1 MTYTN
6 SPLVTCTRIS
16 PNKTSPRNHVIDTIT
31 IHCYVGQVT
40 AERGCNGSRF
50 VKYNPIGGASC
61 NYVVG
66 YDGSIGLCVEEKDR
80 SWCSSNKKNDHRA
93 ITIEVAS
100 ETVAPY
106 KITEKAM
113 VALIQLCADIC
124 RRNNIKKLVWSTNKN
139 ERVNHL
145 NGCNMTV
152 HRDFKNKSC
161 PGQYL
166 YERHGY
172 IANEV
177 NKLLGFKTPPTTTT
191 RSYLMKGDKGEK
203 VKQLQENLNYMCYFC
218 GEADGDFGTK
228 TEAALKKFQKD
239 YALTT
244 DGKYGEMS
252 KRILENAVVN
262 KKNIPTTSSNSKFV
276 YNNYDYSLVFN
287 PTYYSNTYSDLKR
300 HFGND
305 AKKLFEHFIEHG
317 RIEGRQAIKSFNPV
331 VYKNRYPDLQQAF
344 GDNMSSYYN
353 HYIQFGHKE
362 NRKGI

>member
-1 MTYTN
+1 MIYTN
-6 SPLVTCTRIS
+6 SPLVTYTRIS

-50 VKYNPIGGASC
+50 VKYNPLTGASC

-66 YDGSIGLCVEEKDR
+66 HDGSIGLCVEEKDR

-124 RRNNIKKLVWSTNKN
+124 RRNNIKKLVWSSNKN
-139 ERVNHL
+139 DRVNHL

-172 IANEV
+172 ISNEV
-177 NKLLGFKTPPTTTT
+177 NKLLGFDNSATTVTN
-191 RSYLMKGDKGEK
+191 SSSKSS
-203 VKQLQENLNYMCYFC
+203 VNYIYQ
-218 GEADGDFGTK
+218 G
-228 TEAALKKFQKD
+228 L
-239 YALTT
+239 
-244 DGKYGEMS
+244 
-252 KRILENAVVN
+252 
-262 KKNIPTTSSNSKFV
+262 
-276 YNNYDYSLVFN
+276 DYSLVFN
-287 PTYYSNTYSDLKR
+287 PTYYSNAYSDLKR
-300 HFGND
+300 HYSND
-305 AKKLFEHFIEHG
+305 ATKLFNHFCQYG
-317 RIEGRQAIKSFNPV
+317 MKEGRQASKDFNII
-331 VYKNRYPDLQQAF
+331 VYKNKYTDLQEAF
-344 GDNMSSYYN
+344 GNDLSKYYE
-353 HYIQFGHKE
+353 HWIKFGHKE
-362 NRKGI
+362 GRSAT

>member
-1 MTYTN
+1 
-6 SPLVTCTRIS
+6 
-16 PNKTSPRNHVIDTIT
+16 
-31 IHCYVGQVT
+31 
-40 AERGCNGSRF
+40 
-50 VKYNPIGGASC
+50 
-61 NYVVG
+61 
-66 YDGSIGLCVEEKDR
+66 
-80 SWCSSNKKNDHRA
+80 
-93 ITIEVAS
+93 
-100 ETVAPY
+100 
-106 KITEKAM
+106 
-113 VALIQLCADIC
+113 
-124 RRNNIKKLVWSTNKN
+124 
-139 ERVNHL
+139 
-145 NGCNMTV
+145 MTV

-228 TEAALKKFQKD
+228 TETALKKFQKD

-252 KRILENAVVN
+252 KHILENAVVN

-276 YNNYDYSLVFN
+276 YNSYDYSLVFD
-287 PTYYSNTYSDLKR
+287 PTYYSNAYSDLKR

-305 AKKLFEHFIEHG
+305 SKKLFEHFIENG
-317 RIEGRQAIKSFNPV
+317 RVEGRQAIKSFNPV

-344 GDNMSSYYN
+344 GDNMPSYYN